1 MLHLDAASQGTLRRL
16 PSSIQNLIL
25 SMRGNGPRNE
35 SVTNTI
41 KNVPIGDSFVFNAE
55 GVIGNKFGDKNSLP
69 TAVRMSKLKKAARKP
84 NSSLL
89 TTMETFNATKRKENV
104 LLEDG
109 TIGFKQMRVLSTGFN
124 SMGSASVQLTPD
136 QEQWVVWFRMLM
148 DWGVHKLWIDYVTF
162 YIVHSPTWFS

>member
-1 MLHLDAASQGTLRRL
+1 M
-16 PSSIQNLIL
+16 
-25 SMRGNGPRNE
+25 
-35 SVTNTI
+35 
-41 KNVPIGDSFVFNAE
+41 FNAE
-55 GVIGNKFGDKNSLP
+55 GVIRNKFGDENSVS
-69 TAVRMSKLKKAARKP
+69 TAGRMTKWKKAARKSNKDP
-84 NSSLL
+84 F

-104 LLEDG
+104 LWEDG

-148 DWGVHKLWIDYVTF
+148 DWGVHKLLIDYVTF